1 MKLIY
6 PNFAKGRILKI
17 EMLENLRDFS
27 RDMLEVFTEDLSDG
41 VVRGLDAN
49 VSKDIITFTK
59 GIVKYQGNTYLI
71 NEKLSIDYKATDVDV
86 LIKLV
91 FLEQSLEVD
100 YKIQYVAINLD
111 TDTRIKDNEIELGRF
126 KLKNG
131 AYLRT
136 NYKDLDDYTTEYN
149 TINLI
154 NVPYANVSEHTL
166 TPKFINS
173 YGLEIIKTHT
183 EDLWDITF
191 ATSCINIKNI
201 SRSLILSYINK
212 KLGEENENLTNDE
225 IHKKLI
231 IILKKVREENR
242 FEKATIRSRKTIIVD

>member
-1 MKLIY
+1 MKLVY

-27 RDMLEVFTEDLSDG
+27 RGMLEVFTENLSDG
-41 VVRGLDAN
+41 VVRGLEAN

-59 GIVKYQGNTYLI
+59 GIVKYQGNVYLI
-71 NEKLSIDYKATDVDV
+71 NENLSIDYKATDVDV

-100 YKIQYVAINLD
+100 YKIQYVAITLD
-111 TDTRIKDNEIELGRF
+111 ADTKVKENEIELGRF
-126 KLKNG
+126 KLKHG

-136 NYKDLDDYTTEYN
+136 DYKDLDDYTTEYN

-154 NVPYANVSEHTL
+154 NVPYANVDEHTL

-173 YGLEIIKTHT
+173 YGLEILKTHT
-183 EDLWDITF
+183 ENVWDITF
-191 ATSCINIKNI
+191 ATSCINIKNV

-212 KLGEENENLTNDE
+212 KLAEENEKLTNDE

-242 FEKATIRSRKTIIVD
+242 YEKAPVRARKTIILD

>member
-1 MKLIY
+1 MKLVY

-27 RDMLEVFTEDLSDG
+27 RDTLEVLTTDQSDG
-41 VVRGLDAN
+41 IVKGLEAE
-49 VSKDIITFTK
+49 VSNNTINFSK
-59 GIVKYQGNTYLI
+59 GIVRYNGNVYLI
-71 NEKLSIDYKATDVDV
+71 NENLSIEYKATDVDV

-91 FLEQSLEVD
+91 FLEKSLEVD
-100 YKIQYVAINLD
+100 YSIQHIAIKLD
-111 TDTRIKDNEIELGRF
+111 ADTKIKDIEIELGRF
-126 KLKNG
+126 KLKEG

-136 NYKDLDDYTTEYN
+136 DYKDLDDYTTEYN

-154 NVPYANVSEHTL
+154 NVHYANVDEHTL

-173 YGLEIIKTHT
+173 YGLEILKTHS
-183 EDLWDITF
+183 ENIWDITF
-191 ATSCINIKNI
+191 ATSCINTKNI

-212 KLGEENENLTNDE
+212 KLDENNVRLTNDE

-231 IILKKVREENR
+231 IILKKVREENKY
-242 FEKATIRSRKTIIVD
+242 EKTTVRARKTIIVD